1 MKNEIEI
8 LAEKAT
14 EMQKKVYELV
24 ASGTKEDL
32 MMSSAILMKTAIE
45 LYTVILP
52 DEAIESML
60 TNEIVNSIPAIREKM
75 EGSLYPTV
83 HQENIIWHGF

>member
-8 LAEKAT
+8 LAKKAT

-24 ASGTKEDL
+24 SSGTKEDL

-52 DEAIESML
+52 DEAIENML

-75 EGSLYPTV
+75 QGTINPTV
-83 HQENIIWHGF
+83 H

>member
-1 MKNEIEI
+1 MKNDIEM
-8 LAEKAT
+8 LAKKAT
-14 EMQKKVYELV
+14 EMQRKVYELV
-24 ASGTKEDL
+24 SSGTKDDL

-52 DEAIESML
+52 DEAIENML

-75 EGSLYPTV
+75 EGSLHPTV
-83 HQENIIWHGF
+83 H

>member
-52 DEAIESML
+52 DEAIENML

-75 EGSLYPTV
+75 QGTINPTV
-83 HQENIIWHGF
+83 H

>member
-1 MKNEIEI
+1 MKNDIEK
-8 LAEKAT
+8 LTEKAT
-14 EMQKKVYELV
+14 QMQKKIYELV
-24 ASGTKEDL
+24 SSGSKDDL
-32 MMSSAILMKTAIE
+32 LMSSAILMKTAIE

-75 EGSLYPTV
+75 EGSLHVTV
-83 HQENIIWHGF
+83 H

>member
-1 MKNEIEI
+1 MKNDIEK
-8 LAEKAT
+8 LTEKAT
-14 EMQKKVYELV
+14 QMQRKVYELV

-60 TNEIVNSIPAIREKM
+60 TNEILNSIPAIRQKM
-75 EGSLYPTV
+75 EGTIKVTL
-83 HQENIIWHGF
+83 H

>member
-1 MKNEIEI
+1 MKNDIEK
-8 LAEKAT
+8 LTEKAT
-14 EMQKKVYELV
+14 QMQKKIYELIS
-24 ASGTKEDL
+24 SGSKDDL
-32 MMSSAILMKTAIE
+32 LMSSAILMKTAIE

-75 EGSLYPTV
+75 EGSLNPTV
-83 HQENIIWHGF
+83 H

>member
-1 MKNEIEI
+1 MKNDIETI
-8 LAEKAT
+8 AEKAT

-24 ASGTKEDL
+24 ASGTKDDL

-75 EGSLYPTV
+75 EGSLHPTV
-83 HQENIIWHGF
+83 H

>member
-1 MKNEIEI
+1 MKNEIEK

-14 EMQKKVYELV
+14 EMQRKVYELV
-24 ASGTKEDL
+24 SSGTKEDL
-32 MMSSAILMKTAIE
+32 MMSSAILMKTSIE

-60 TNEIVNSIPAIREKM
+60 TNEIVDSIPAIRQKM
-75 EGSLYPTV
+75 EGTLNPTV
-83 HQENIIWHGF
+83 H

>member
-1 MKNEIEI
+1 MKNDIEK

-14 EMQKKVYELV
+14 QMQRKVYELV

-52 DEAIESML
+52 DEAIENML
-60 TNEIVNSIPAIREKM
+60 TNEILNSIPAIRQKM
-75 EGSLYPTV
+75 EGTIKVTL
-83 HQENIIWHGF
+83 H

>member
-1 MKNEIEI
+1 MKNDIEMI
-8 LAEKAT
+8 TKKAT

-24 ASGTKEDL
+24 ASGTKDDL

-52 DEAIESML
+52 DEAIENML

-75 EGSLYPTV
+75 EGSINPTV
-83 HQENIIWHGF
+83 H

>member
-1 MKNEIEI
+1 MKNDIEK

-14 EMQKKVYELV
+14 QMQRKVYELV
-24 ASGTKEDL
+24 SSGTKEDL

-52 DEAIESML
+52 DEAIENML
-60 TNEIVNSIPAIREKM
+60 TNEILNSIPAIREKM
-75 EGSLYPTV
+75 EGNLKHTV
-83 HQENIIWHGF
+83 H

>member
-1 MKNEIEI
+1 MKNDIEK
-8 LAEKAT
+8 LNEKAT
-14 EMQKKVYELV
+14 EMQMKVYELV
-24 ASGTKEDL
+24 ASGSKDDL

-52 DEAIESML
+52 DEAIENML

-75 EGSLYPTV
+75 EGSLHPTV
-83 HQENIIWHGF
+83 H

>member
-1 MKNEIEI
+1 MKNDIEK

-24 ASGTKEDL
+24 SSGTKEDL
-32 MMSSAILMKTAIE
+32 MMSSAILMKTSIE

-75 EGSLYPTV
+75 QGTINPTV
-83 HQENIIWHGF
+83 H

>member
-1 MKNEIEI
+1 MKNDIEK
-8 LAEKAT
+8 LNEKALK
-14 EMQKKVYELV
+14 MQQRVYELV

-32 MMSSAILMKTAIE
+32 MMSSAILMKTSIE

-75 EGSLYPTV
+75 EGTLNPTV
-83 HQENIIWHGF
+83 H

>member
-1 MKNEIEI
+1 MKNDIEK

-14 EMQKKVYELV
+14 QMQRKVYELV

-52 DEAIESML
+52 DEAIENML
-60 TNEIVNSIPAIREKM
+60 TNEILNSIPAIREKM
-75 EGSLYPTV
+75 EGTINPTV
-83 HQENIIWHGF
+83 H

>member
-1 MKNEIEI
+1 MKNDIEK

-14 EMQKKVYELV
+14 QMQRKVYELV

-60 TNEIVNSIPAIREKM
+60 TNEILNSIPAIRQKM
-75 EGSLYPTV
+75 EGTIKVTL
-83 HQENIIWHGF
+83 H

>member
-1 MKNEIEI
+1 MKNDIEK

-24 ASGTKEDL
+24 SSGTKEDL
-32 MMSSAILMKTAIE
+32 MMSSAILMKTSIE

-60 TNEIVNSIPAIREKM
+60 TNEIVNSIPAIRQKM
-75 EGSLYPTV
+75 EGTINPTV
-83 HQENIIWHGF
+83 H

>member
-1 MKNEIEI
+1 MKNDIEK

-14 EMQKKVYELV
+14 QMQRKVYELI

-60 TNEIVNSIPAIREKM
+60 TNEILNSIPAIRQKM
-75 EGSLYPTV
+75 EGTIKVTL
-83 HQENIIWHGF
+83 H

>member
-1 MKNEIEI
+1 MKNDIEK

-14 EMQKKVYELV
+14 EMQRRVYELV

-75 EGSLYPTV
+75 EGSINPTV
-83 HQENIIWHGF
+83 H

>member
-1 MKNEIEI
+1 MKDDIER

-14 EMQKKVYELV
+14 EMQRKVYELV
-24 ASGTKEDL
+24 SSGTKEDL
-32 MMSSAILMKTAIE
+32 MMSSAILMKTSIE

-75 EGSLYPTV
+75 EGTLKPTV
-83 HQENIIWHGF
+83 H

>member
-1 MKNEIEI
+1 MKQIEI
-8 LAEKAT
+8 RMK
-14 EMQKKVYELV
+14 EMQEKLYELIS
-24 ASGTKEDL
+24 SGTREDL
-32 MMSSAILMKTAIE
+32 LMSSAILMKTSIE

-75 EGSLYPTV
+75 EGTINPTV
-83 HQENIIWHGF
+83 H